1 MDGKHMQ
8 IGEVA
13 ARTELSLRTIR
24 HYEETGLV
32 VPSARSQ
39 GGFRLY
45 TENDVA
51 RLMVIRR
58 MKPLGFTLD
67 QMRDLLD
74 ATDRLDAGERLTP
87 GEREALLERVRA
99 YERTAAEQVEKLRV
113 QLARA
118 EDFAATLRARLPES
132 ERLGP
137 DGADAGW
144 GPPGSAGRQ
153 RASSFRSP
161 SSAGTSANESTTWSG
176 SPLAARCVCGKYFPV
191 RTSAPVSPARC
202 AASTSDSMSSPT
214 MTASSA
220 PAPSRRSAASKN
232 ACRRLPGHHGLGP
245 GRLLEPGQERPRVQP
260 QSPVGTPEQIAVH
273 GHEPG
278 PVPEVPEGPV
288 ERLVPELRPGTADQ
302 YDVHSA
308 LGGLR
313 ADQAH
318 TLQIR
323 HDVPAVQQEA
333 ARTRTPPGEIRGG
346 DEPGA
351 VRMSSA
357 LTGNPASASV
367 PAIDARVRD
376 VVLVTRANGSP
387 AARISRSASTA
398 PGSGSQET
406 VRTPSMSTRTARTGT
421 HTHPRRVRWTP

>member
-74 ATDRLDAGERLTP
+74 ATDRLDAGEGLTP

-132 ERLGP
+132 E
-137 DGADAGW
+137 
-144 GPPGSAGRQ
+144 
-153 RASSFRSP
+153 
-161 SSAGTSANESTTWSG
+161 
-176 SPLAARCVCGKYFPV
+176 
-191 RTSAPVSPARC
+191 PAR
-202 AASTSDSMSSPT
+202 P
-214 MTASSA
+214 
-220 PAPSRRSAASKN
+220 
-232 ACRRLPGHHGLGP
+232 
-245 GRLLEPGQERPRVQP
+245 
-260 QSPVGTPEQIAVH
+260 
-273 GHEPG
+273 
-278 PVPEVPEGPV
+278 
-288 ERLVPELRPGTADQ
+288 
-302 YDVHSA
+302 
-308 LGGLR
+308 
-313 ADQAH
+313 
-318 TLQIR
+318 
-323 HDVPAVQQEA
+323 
-333 ARTRTPPGEIRGG
+333 
-346 DEPGA
+346 
-351 VRMSSA
+351 
-357 LTGNPASASV
+357 
-367 PAIDARVRD
+367 
-376 VVLVTRANGSP
+376 
-387 AARISRSASTA
+387 
-398 PGSGSQET
+398 
-406 VRTPSMSTRTARTGT
+406 
-421 HTHPRRVRWTP
+421 